1 MVALVVFIIFKLQKI
16 EFKYFKKIA
25 MRVMQ
30 QINIGML
37 KKKHKINMFLNFKK
51 SRTYVMNKMLN
62 CLEKDIK
69 NRNFNF
75 EIFELKT

>member
-37 KKKHKINMFLNFKK
+37 KKK
-51 SRTYVMNKMLN
+51 T
-62 CLEKDIK
+62 
-69 NRNFNF
+69 
-75 EIFELKT
+75 